1 MTTGFGV
8 DVTGPIDPVTNT
20 AIETNGPANDA
31 QAGFV
36 APTSRNDSGQV
47 TGTNNVKDAY
57 SSDDYRLAVGRCTP
71 TFDWNFNGA
80 AQATGQWLCAFTTMT
95 MTEGGGTVLCNANS
109 TATTATGCSL
119 QSCRYFKLMGQAELF
134 GQLNMIVASNQLEAG
149 QLLEFGFFKATT
161 TTLPADGAYF
171 RINSGYTLCIVNYNG
186 TETQVQ
192 LPAGFFGTGNGGVL
206 QAGILYTCG
215 INVTTTLTEF
225 WINNVL
231 VATIATPS
239 GQGAPFSSLALPWCF
254 QQRNQGAITGTQA
267 QMKVAAVNVV
277 QDDLDMGMPFSHA
290 QAAAGLMGY
299 QGGEGGT
306 AGSTASLP
314 NSAAG
319 TGPVAAALNNTT
331 ALVTGLGGIGA
342 INPTYAVNND
352 GLVFSFQ
359 NPAGGVAQIPRTFIC
374 TGVQVQGVVTTAPV
388 GGPVSYLWQLA
399 AGHNALSLATA
410 EGASFSTGTTKGPR
424 KIAIGI
430 DTYAATAAVGV
441 LGSSLPL
448 ELDLTQGPVAINP
461 GEYIA
466 IVARNLS
473 VVTSAGVITVMGTIK
488 GYWV

>member
-1 MTTGFGV
+1 MALDADIV
-8 DVTGPIDPVTNT
+8 APLDPVTATSVAVNT
-20 AIETNGPANDA
+20 PALDT

-36 APTSRNDSGQV
+36 AITFRDDSGQV
-47 TGTNNVKDAY
+47 TGTNTVKDAY
-57 SSDDYRLAVGRCTP
+57 ASDDYRLAVGRCTP

-119 QSCRYFKLMGQAELF
+119 QSCRYFKLMGQAEMY
-134 GQLNMIVASNQLEAG
+134 GQQNMIVASNQLEAG

-171 RINSGYTLCIVNYNG
+171 RINTGFTLCIINYNG

-225 WINNVL
+225 WISNVL

-254 QQRNQGAITGTQA
+254 QQRNQGAITGAQA

-277 QDDLDMGMPFSHA
+277 QDDLDMGMPFA
-290 QAAAGLMGY
+290 QVQAAAGLMGY

-306 AGSTASLP
+306 PGSTASLP

-319 TGPVAAALNNTT
+319 SGPAAAVLNNTT
-331 ALVTGLGGIGA
+331 ANVTGLGGIAA
-342 INPTYAVNND
+342 ILPTYAVNDD
-352 GLVFSFQ
+352 GLLFSYQ
-359 NPAGGVAQIPRTFIC
+359 VPAGGVAQIPRTFMC
-374 TGVQVQGVVTTAPV
+374 TGVQIQGCVSVILA
-388 GGPVSYLWQLA
+388 GGPVSYFYELA
-399 AGHNALSLATA
+399 FGHNAVSLATG
-410 EGASFSTGTTKGPR
+410 EGASFSTGTTKAPR
-424 KIAIGI
+424 KIFIGI
-430 DTYAATAAVGV
+430 DTYPATAAVGT
-441 LGSSLPL
+441 LGSSVPID
-448 ELDLTQGPVAINP
+448 LDLSQAPVAVNP

-466 IVARNLS
+466 IVARNIAA
-473 VVTSAGVITVMGTIK
+473 VTTTGAITVGATIK
-488 GYWV
+488 GYWI